1 MLQEYK
7 QIIEFQM
14 VSYDMMH
21 ILYLS
26 LYDLQQTAW
35 WNDQ

>member
-1 MLQEYK
+1 MNTK
-7 QIIEFQM
+7 KIIKFQM
-14 VSYDMMH
+14 IRYDMMH
-21 ILYLS
+21 IRYLN